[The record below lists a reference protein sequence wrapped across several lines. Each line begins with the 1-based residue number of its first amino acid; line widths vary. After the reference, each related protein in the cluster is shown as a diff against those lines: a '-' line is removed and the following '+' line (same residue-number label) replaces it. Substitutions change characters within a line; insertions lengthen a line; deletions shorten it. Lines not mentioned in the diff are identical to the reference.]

1 MYLLGIVLT
10 RLEKLDSSIPVV
22 LKDSDLLLR
31 ESLSYF
37 EEQGWHYLVLENLDR
52 EFLTMLEAESL
63 AQSGRKVIVY
73 IAHRSEK
80 ELVYLAEYWDR
91 GNGELITAINL
102 LSELRIARGDF
113 KKDFLVSLVRYGL
126 NRDKDW
132 WQDLKKRGLENI
144 SKIVKESL
152 WELLSDSNYAK
163 SLSEAERNFIFT
175 HFANATF
182 DLKLT
187 ASSSPEE
194 ASTLIAEKILEAS
207 YKSRPGDELHEYYS
221 EWTRES
227 EWEESL
233 HLHAEKF
240 SKVRKEELLSNIE
253 LFEDDYKHPFT
264 VIEKELFDRRIQ
276 AILQEEDAAQAIEF
290 AKERARK
297 RKKRDED
304 REAGVYWE
312 ELLWLEPLLQ
322 EPDLSSIGSLESFL
336 SVYSNTLWKY
346 DSLDRKLRHSHL
358 PDKLKTWAVKKVSG
372 INKIAENHWKS
383 HYDPKIQTEQPGLLY
398 RILKG
403 EGKKAV
409 IVVDALRYELSC
421 ELSLK
426 RKVNIQ
432 NRPILA
438 VTPTETP
445 VGMGSLF
452 SSGEIEKIL
461 KDKRVLIV
469 DKKTGKTL
477 DSVSNREENL
487 KELLPGVEIIQLG
500 SELPE
505 TEKLVVKTRD
515 IDSMGHEEL
524 MEFYGDI
531 MIKLSDLADKLVK
544 AGYEVHFTS
553 DHGFYLPVP
562 GETVKQDKTVSYS
575 SGVRYSL
582 NSAKP
587 EEGKYEQT
595 GSSYIL
601 YANSGNVFKDYGG
614 HFWHGGITYQE
625 VIIPHLVITP
635 VVGERRKRVMIGN
648 KDRLKVVQ
656 KDHFEVFLFTEIDM
670 FGIAPRV
677 YIQCLDQKIEIEEP
691 VSEETRQTIKVNA
704 KSGETFKIEVRD
716 LEDGT
721 LMDWVECEYLPTRER
736 IF

>member
-1 MYLLGIVLT
+1 
-10 RLEKLDSSIPVV
+10 
-22 LKDSDLLLR
+22 
-31 ESLSYF
+31 
-37 EEQGWHYLVLENLDR
+37 
-52 EFLTMLEAESL
+52 
-63 AQSGRKVIVY
+63 
-73 IAHRSEK
+73 
-80 ELVYLAEYWDR
+80 
-91 GNGELITAINL
+91 
-102 LSELRIARGDF
+102 
-113 KKDFLVSLVRYGL
+113 
-126 NRDKDW
+126 
-132 WQDLKKRGLENI
+132 
-144 SKIVKESL
+144 
-152 WELLSDSNYAK
+152 
-163 SLSEAERNFIFT
+163 
-175 HFANATF
+175 
-182 DLKLT
+182 
-187 ASSSPEE
+187 
-194 ASTLIAEKILEAS
+194 
-207 YKSRPGDELHEYYS
+207 
-221 EWTRES
+221 
-227 EWEESL
+227 
-233 HLHAEKF
+233 
-240 SKVRKEELLSNIE
+240 
-253 LFEDDYKHPFT
+253 
-264 VIEKELFDRRIQ
+264 
-276 AILQEEDAAQAIEF
+276 
-290 AKERARK
+290 
-297 RKKRDED
+297 
-304 REAGVYWE
+304 
-312 ELLWLEPLLQ
+312 
-322 EPDLSSIGSLESFL
+322 
-336 SVYSNTLWKY
+336 
-346 DSLDRKLRHSHL
+346 
-358 PDKLKTWAVKKVSG
+358 
-372 INKIAENHWKS
+372 
-383 HYDPKIQTEQPGLLY
+383 
-398 RILKG
+398 
-403 EGKKAV
+403 
-409 IVVDALRYELSC
+409 VVDALRYELSC

-445 VGMGSLF
+445 VGMGALF

-461 KDKRVLIV
+461 KDKRVFIV

-477 DSVSNREENL
+477 DSVPNREENL

-531 MIKLSDLADKLVK
+531 MTKLSDLADKLVK

-716 LEDGT
+716 LEDGS

>member
-37 EEQGWHYLVLENLDR
+37 EDQGWHYLVLDDLDR

-73 IAHRSEK
+73 IANRSEK

-91 GNGELITAINL
+91 GNGELISAINL
-102 LSELRIARGDF
+102 LNELRIARGDF

-126 NRDKDW
+126 NKDKDW
-132 WQDLKKRGLENI
+132 WQGLKNRGLENI

-163 SLSEAERNFIFT
+163 NLSEAERNFIFT

-207 YKSRPGDELHEYYS
+207 YKSKPGDELHEYYT

-233 HLHAEKF
+233 HFHAEKF
-240 SKVRKEELLSNIE
+240 SKSHGEELLANID
-253 LFEDDYKHPFT
+253 LFEDDYRHPFT
-264 VIEKELFDRRIQ
+264 VIEKEIFDKRIE
-276 AILQEEDAAQAIEF
+276 AFLQEEDAAQAIEF
-290 AKERARK
+290 AKERTRK

-304 REAGVYWE
+304 RELGIYWE
-312 ELLWLEPLLQ
+312 ELLWLEPLLE
-322 EPDLSSIGSLESFL
+322 EPDLTGIGSLESFL
-336 SVYSNTLWKY
+336 SVYSDTLWKY
-346 DSLDRKLRHSHL
+346 DSLDRKLRNSHL
-358 PDKLKTWAVKKVSG
+358 PDKLKTWAMEKVSG

-398 RILKG
+398 RILEG

-421 ELSLK
+421 ELKLK
-426 RKVNIQ
+426 REANIQ
-432 NRPILA
+432 NKPILA

-445 VGMGSLF
+445 VGTGALF

-461 KDKRVLIV
+461 KDKRILII

-477 DSVSNREENL
+477 DSVTNREDNL
-487 KELLPGVEIIQLG
+487 KELVTGVEIVELG
-500 SELPE
+500 TTLPDV
-505 TEKLVVKTRD
+505 EKIVIKTRD

-531 MIKLSDLADKLVK
+531 MTKLSELADKLVK

-562 GETVKQDKTVSYS
+562 GEMVKQDKTVSYS

-635 VVGERRKRVMIGN
+635 VVGERRKRVKIGN
-648 KDRLKVVQ
+648 KERLKVVQ
-656 KDHFEVFLFTEIDM
+656 KDHFEVLLFTEIDM

-677 YIQCLDQKIEIEEP
+677 YIQCQDQKIEIEEP

-704 KSGETFKIEVRD
+704 KSGDTFKIEVRD